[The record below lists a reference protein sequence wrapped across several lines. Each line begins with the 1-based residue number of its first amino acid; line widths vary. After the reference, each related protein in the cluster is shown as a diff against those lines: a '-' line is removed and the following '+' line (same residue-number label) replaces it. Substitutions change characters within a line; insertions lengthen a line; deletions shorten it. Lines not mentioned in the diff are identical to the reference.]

1 MTIITIGIGRAD
13 QDELTQMA
21 TDENHVFMLEQYEY
35 LKDKLNSLLKLT
47 CESGKNWMSFECLL
61 VFDICLIELIVRKGW
76 KGCYLFSLS
85 ILFTTVLYVY
95 TRLTETSSIAYC

>member
-13 QDELTQMA
+13 RDELTEMA

-47 CESGKNWMSFECLL
+47 CQSGKSWTFFEHL
-61 VFDICLIELIVRKGW
+61 
-76 KGCYLFSLS
+76 
-85 ILFTTVLYVY
+85 
-95 TRLTETSSIAYC
+95 